1 MCVCVLGLV
10 SGCYVNFVVCVYCEY
25 TYNENNEFHSIQL
38 KNSIQYFKSVG
49 GVCLRY
55 EIPSNFI
62 PSGIAAILR
71 KRKLDYY
78 LNKLLP
84 EILQS
89 TSFLTANGSLYIMF
103 FCFLRRILGKFYFWT
118 PGFGAALPA
127 SYIAILI
134 ERKSRYVSFFLHP
147 LQTNRMVSWFPSVFM

>member
-1 MCVCVLGLV
+1 
-10 SGCYVNFVVCVYCEY
+10 
-25 TYNENNEFHSIQL
+25 TYLFQ
-38 KNSIQYFKSVG
+38 
-49 GVCLRY
+49 
-55 EIPSNFI
+55 
-62 PSGIAAILR
+62 IAAILR

-103 FCFLRRILGKFYFWT
+103 FCILRRILGKFYFWT

-134 ERKSRYVSFFLHP
+134 ERKSSSDNFLEEPWHFHGCTTLPSCLFDVMALAFPGYTFHP
-147 LQTNRMVSWFPSVFM
+147 VQKSRPHPSHLCILLLHLFSPHN